1 MEAGDFFESV
11 PSGGDCYVLKG
22 VISQL
27 DDAKAITLLQNVRQA
42 MQQSASS
49 LTQAS
54 SPLR

>member
-27 DDAKAITLLQNVRQA
+27 DDAKALALLQNVRQA

-54 SPLR
+54 SSV